1 MSFSNILIDVEN
13 HVRELFKQRS
23 TAENIYHN
31 IEHTTEVVDISQKIA
46 QLENLSSDDTEMLI
60 IASWF
65 HDTGYFHC
73 CHGHEDQ
80 SSEYARDFL
89 QKNNYPNEKI
99 EKVIEC
105 IKATK
110 IPHSPKNKIEEII
123 CDADLQNLG
132 MKDGEKRSELLRKE
146 FEMKGIKKLSD
157 IEWIKMSLEFFKKH
171 KYYTDYA
178 KKEYEVQKNHNQN
191 RLEQKLK
198 DLEKQSS
205 H

>member
-1 MSFSNILIDVEN
+1 MSAGNILIDVEN

-46 QLENLSSDDTEMLI
+46 ELENLSSDDTEMLI

-110 IPHSPKNKIEEII
+110 IPHSPKSKIEEII

-178 KKEYEVQKNHNQN
+178 KKEFEVQ
-191 RLEQKLK
+191 
-198 DLEKQSS
+198 
-205 H
+205 

>member
-1 MSFSNILIDVEN
+1 MSAGNILIDVEN

>member
-1 MSFSNILIDVEN
+1 MSAGNILIDVEN

-46 QLENLSSDDTEMLI
+46 ELENLSSDDTEMLI

-178 KKEYEVQKNHNQN
+178 KKEFEVQKNHNQN
-191 RLEQKLK
+191 RLKQKLK
-198 DLEKQSS
+198 DLEEQSS

>member
-1 MSFSNILIDVEN
+1 MFESKILIDVEN

-23 TAENIYHN
+23 AAENIYHN
-31 IEHTTEVVDISQKIA
+31 IVHTSEVVNVSYKIA
-46 QLENLSSDDTEMLI
+46 QLENLSSDETEILLI
-60 IASWF
+60 AAWF

-89 QKNNYPNEKI
+89 QKNNYPSEKI
-99 EKVIEC
+99 EKVKEC
-105 IKATK
+105 ITATK
-110 IPHSPKNKIEEII
+110 IPHAPKSKLEEII

-157 IEWIKMSLEFFKKH
+157 MEWIKMSLEFFKKH

-178 KKEYEVQKNHNQN
+178 KREFEIQKNHNQD

-198 DLEKQSS
+198 KLEEQSA

>member
-1 MSFSNILIDVEN
+1 MSAGNILIDVEN

-46 QLENLSSDDTEMLI
+46 ELENLSSDDTEMLI

-110 IPHSPKNKIEEII
+110 IPHSPKSKIEEII

-171 KYYTDYA
+171 KYYTNYA
-178 KKEYEVQKNHNQN
+178 KKEFEVQKNHNQN

-198 DLEKQSS
+198 DLEEQSS

>member
-1 MSFSNILIDVEN
+1 MSAGNILIDVEN

-110 IPHSPKNKIEEII
+110 IPHSPKSKIEEII

-171 KYYTDYA
+171 KYYTNYA
-178 KKEYEVQKNHNQN
+178 KKEFEVQKNHNQN

-198 DLEKQSS
+198 DLEEQSS

>member
-1 MSFSNILIDVEN
+1 MSAGNILIDVEN

-46 QLENLSSDDTEMLI
+46 ELENLSSDDTEMLI

-110 IPHSPKNKIEEII
+110 IPHSPKSKIEEII

-178 KKEYEVQKNHNQN
+178 KKEFEVQKNHNQN

-198 DLEKQSS
+198 DLEEQSS